1 MNTEEETGTLEI
13 EENSNQNNTPKVEGM
28 GEEGKTPIP
37 WKKILTIVGII
48 SLWILKAAWYLF
60 KGIFKFIVWFFKNM
74 PRVKAFP
81 D

>member
-1 MNTEEETGTLEI
+1 MNTEEETGTEI

-74 PRVKAFP
+74 PRAKVFP